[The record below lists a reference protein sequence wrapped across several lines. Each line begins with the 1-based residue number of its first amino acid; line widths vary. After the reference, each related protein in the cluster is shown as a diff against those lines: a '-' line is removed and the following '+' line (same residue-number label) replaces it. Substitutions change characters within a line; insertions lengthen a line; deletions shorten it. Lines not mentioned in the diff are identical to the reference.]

1 MAVINNLL
9 GAAQAHFLF
18 GFNGV
23 MSYLAYPPR
32 LPVEFSESIAQL
44 IKMTLKIKNEVAP
57 HKNEFNKSIAVWGR
71 ASTRALGPMDAR
83 SALLKHQLRKSR
95 YWHSFV
101 GEPSWGDDADIS
113 SDEKLRLTDDLLRNL
128 EALFLILQD
137 GGICPLTK
145 VSTLKLVLAKRP
157 IVSIRQLAEDANIS
171 ESTAKRWLRK
181 LERRGVLSSILKDG
195 QRQFINEGLITI
207 LEKYV

>member
-1 MAVINNLL
+1 
-9 GAAQAHFLF
+9 
-18 GFNGV
+18 

-44 IKMTLKIKNEVAP
+44 IKITLKIKNEVAP
-57 HKNEFNKSIAVWGR
+57 HKNEFNQSVAMWGR
-71 ASTRALGPMDAR
+71 ASTRALGPLDAR
-83 SALLKHQLRKSR
+83 SALLRRQTRKSR

-101 GEPSWGDDADIS
+101 GELPWGEDSELS
-113 SDEKLRLTDDLLRNL
+113 SEQKLQLTDDLLRNL

-157 IVSIRQLAEDANIS
+157 IISIRQLAEDAIIS
-171 ESTAKRWLRK
+171 ESTAKRWLRS
-181 LERRGVLSSILKDG
+181 LERRGVLSSMIKDG
-195 QRQFINEGLITI
+195 QRQFINEGLIRI
-207 LEKYV
+207 MEKYV